1 MNFEKAPSL
10 QFEENLLNPA
20 DLIQISANS
29 NKDEITQN
37 QPKCPHKKILN
48 ALNGQP

>member
-29 NKDEITQN
+29 KKMKLLRTN
-37 QPKCPHKKILN
+37 QSVLPKKY
-48 ALNGQP
+48 